1 MEGIL
6 SRCGSESPG
15 QAPFAAEGRGE
26 DSSFLLFFS
35 GCIQFLWIIALEQAE
50 VLERRSRLFQ
60 SLEGLR
66 PDLRFMVLDLFLK
79 SLALL
84 IFFFYF
90 DPQEHKSSVS

>member
-1 MEGIL
+1 MVARVLDRLHLLRKGEARIH
-6 SRCGSESPG
+6 
-15 QAPFAAEGRGE
+15 PFY
-26 DSSFLLFFS
+26 FFFS

-79 SLALL
+79 SFSFAYFLL
-84 IFFFYF
+84 LL
-90 DPQEHKSSVS
+90 